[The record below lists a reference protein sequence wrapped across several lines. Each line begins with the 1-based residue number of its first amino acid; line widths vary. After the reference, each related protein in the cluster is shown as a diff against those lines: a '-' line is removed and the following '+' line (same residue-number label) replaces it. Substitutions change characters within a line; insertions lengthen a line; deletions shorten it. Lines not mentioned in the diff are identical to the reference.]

1 MTQKRFRAAA
11 MLVVFTVSAVVHE
24 YVLAICFGF
33 FYPVL
38 FCLFMCFGSKNLI
51 YYISMVNIPAEK
63 LIVLAGLSW
72 SYSWPSWCLFGQQLF
87 YQKTI
92 QTDQFNQLGQAGM
105 PDNHLEIAF
114 SFSYN
119 DSVVF
124 SVFHGWLTWQSLN
137 ICNPLKFLLVAFNFV
152 LHDRRKGPIW
162 NVIMWTSL
170 FLGQGVLICLYSQ
183 EWYARRY
190 CSVEEV
196 NKVLVYIF
204 ICECSFMWIYSC
216 IGGFLFVSSALFHRL
231 AEASILDLLSTD

>member
-63 LIVLAGLSW
+63 TESLSRFKLVLQLTKLLFIW
-72 SYSWPSWCLFGQQLF
+72 SAAVLP
-87 YQKTI
+87 KTI

-105 PDNHLEIAF
+105 PDHHLEIGF

-119 DSVVF
+119 DSVF
-124 SVFHGWLTWQSLN
+124 PWLINMTE
-137 ICNPLKFLLVAFNFV
+137 P
-152 LHDRRKGPIW
+152 
-162 NVIMWTSL
+162 
-170 FLGQGVLICLYSQ
+170 
-183 EWYARRY
+183 
-190 CSVEEV
+190 
-196 NKVLVYIF
+196 
-204 ICECSFMWIYSC
+204 
-216 IGGFLFVSSALFHRL
+216 
-231 AEASILDLLSTD
+231 